1 VRKKVVSAGL
11 FKQKRSV
18 AWFGRSIALGMHERT
33 RPLTREETADLLNV
47 SLRSV
52 DRLCA
57 RGELRK
63 GRAGGIVRIERVS
76 VEGYLAKMFGRAETP
91 ALAAVDARDRW
102 LPELA
107 AKRAAKAAARPRPNE
122 LGRAA

>member
-1 VRKKVVSAGL
+1 
-11 FKQKRSV
+11 
-18 AWFGRSIALGMHERT
+18 MHEHT
-33 RPLTREETADLLNV
+33 RPLTREQAADLLNV

-52 DRLCA
+52 DRLSA

-63 GRAGGIVRIERVS
+63 GRDGGIVRIDRAS
-76 VEGYLAKMFGRAETP
+76 IDAYQDRMFGRAETH

-107 AKRAAKAAARPRPNE
+107 AKRAAKTAARRRPHD